1 MDARVAP
8 RLAALSEE
16 IAGARAELA
25 MARDLLTERDIT
37 LEECRLR
44 MLIAETHLADRDLH
58 RAAIVRARARAEVER
73 LELALASLRDEE
85 SRLVG
90 RQA

>member
-1 MDARVAP
+1 MDARAAP

-25 MARDLLTERDIT
+25 IARDLLAERDVT
-37 LEECRLR
+37 LEDCQLR
-44 MLIAETHLADRDLH
+44 MLIAETPLADRELH
-58 RAAIVRARARAEVER
+58 RAATVRARARAEVER
-73 LELALASLRDEE
+73 LELSLASLHDEE

-90 RQA
+90 GQA

>member
-1 MDARVAP
+1 MDARADS

-25 MARDLLTERDIT
+25 
-37 LEECRLR
+37 
-44 MLIAETHLADRDLH
+44 LAF
-58 RAAIVRARARAEVER
+58 
-73 LELALASLRDEE
+73 LRDAE

-90 RQA
+90 GRA

>member
-1 MDARVAP
+1 MYARAVP

-16 IAGARAELA
+16 IAGARAELE
-25 MARDLLTERDIT
+25 MARDLLAERDVT
-37 LEECRLR
+37 LEECRIR
-44 MLIAETHLADRDLH
+44 MLIAETPLADRDLH
-58 RAAIVRARARAEVER
+58 RAAAVRARARAEVDR

-90 RQA
+90 GRW